1 MRHTLIEQGRER
13 YDIADGSVAIVSTS
27 RRQFVEVFPCRI
39 IMHICLLVSI
49 EVLTNI
55 FAAIYEGSSKENSL
69 RTFAALA
76 RTCRRFKEPALNAL
90 WKDMDSFMPLILC
103 LPEDVRECTTV
114 KGRSQI
120 QWVS

>member
-1 MRHTLIEQGRER
+1 
-13 YDIADGSVAIVSTS
+13 
-27 RRQFVEVFPCRI
+27 
-39 IMHICLLVSI
+39 MHIPI
-49 EVLTNI
+49 EILTDI
-55 FAAIYEGSSKENSL
+55 FAVIYQDEGRSKPYCL

-90 WKDMDSFMPLILC
+90 WKDMDDFMPLVLC
-103 LPEDVRECTTV
+103 LPEGVRERTAV